1 VTPFAALLNQRTGWE
16 DGPVRARM
24 IVLAGPSG
32 AGKSRLAERLGLPV
46 LRLDDF
52 YKSGGDPTLPR
63 IATGAN
69 AGLVDWD
76 HPGSWLPDDALA
88 AIERLCGEGRA
99 EVPVYDIAQDGPC
112 GSQVL
117 DLGGSRYFVA
127 EGIFA
132 QEIVPPCRDRG
143 QLAAAYCVR
152 QHPLVTFWRRLTRDL
167 REHRKPPLVL
177 LRRGLALMR
186 DQRRVV
192 AHAVELGCQPVSPE
206 EAYAAV
212 SALVTRRPA
221 DA

>member
-1 VTPFAALLNQRTGWE
+1 M
-16 DGPVRARM
+16 RARV

-32 AGKSRLAERLGLPV
+32 AGKSRLAARLGLPV

-63 IATGAN
+63 IVEGPN

-76 HPGSWLPDDALA
+76 HPSSWEAADAVA
-88 AIERLCGEGRA
+88 ALEQLCREGRA
-99 EVPVYDIAQDGPC
+99 EVRIYDIAQDGRV

-117 DLGGSRYFVA
+117 DLGDAAYFVA

-132 QEIVPPCRDRG
+132 QDVVADCRRLG
-143 QLAAAYCVR
+143 LLASAYCVR

-177 LRRGLALMR
+177 VRRGLALLR
-186 DQRRVV
+186 AQRSVV
-192 AHAVELGCQPVSPE
+192 EDAVAKGCTPVTPE
-206 EAYAAV
+206 QAYAAIRH
-212 SALVTRRPA
+212 LTG
-221 DA
+221 